1 MEFCRDPKTIEMKN
15 LIFLFVF
22 LSWGITSVAQDD
34 LLNDLMATQDNK
46 TELVPKK
53 MLLTQRVFWGEKG
66 LMRPIIPLTPSN
78 REKELKLRRGMLV
91 AHQILGFAT
100 LGGMIGQGITGTKLY
115 NANGGRNN
123 NVGDIHENLAIAVNI
138 SYGTTAF
145 MSLFTPPPL
154 INRDKKLS
162 AIRLHK
168 WLAVVHLSGMIA
180 TNVLAEMAE
189 DNVKYKKMHR
199 AAAFTTFASFAAA
212 MITIKF

>member
-1 MEFCRDPKTIEMKN
+1 MKK
-15 LIFLFVF
+15 LIVF
-22 LSWGITSVAQDD
+22 TCFAIVFGTAHSQDD
-34 LLNDLMATQDNK
+34 LLNDLMATQDSK

-66 LMRPIIPLTPSN
+66 LMRPIIPLTPTN

-100 LGGMIGQGITGTKLY
+100 LGSMIGQGITGTKLY
-115 NANGGRNN
+115 NGTGGRNN
-123 NVGDIHENLAIAVNI
+123 NIGEIHENLAIAVNI
-138 SYGTTAF
+138 TYGTTAF

-168 WLAVVHLSGMIA
+168 WLAVVHLSGMVA

>member
-1 MEFCRDPKTIEMKN
+1 
-15 LIFLFVF
+15 
-22 LSWGITSVAQDD
+22 
-34 LLNDLMATQDNK
+34 
-46 TELVPKK
+46 

-66 LMRPIIPLTPSN
+66 LMRPFIPLTPSN

-123 NVGDIHENLAIAVNI
+123 NVGEIHENLAVAVNI
-138 SYGTTAF
+138 TYGTTAL

-168 WLAVVHLSGMIA
+168 WLAVVHLSGMVA
-180 TNVLAEMAE
+180 TNVLAGMAE
-189 DNVKYKKMHR
+189 DNAKYKKYHR
-199 AAAFTTFASFAAA
+199 AAAYTTFASFAAA
-212 MITIKF
+212 IITIKF